1 MDLQKVYDNIG
12 TLCTIIAVM
21 PMIKSFLNSKP
32 VLAFLKDVRGKI
44 SPYAFTIGAF
54 VSKNKVYFNFSFKL
68 IGEVSFALCITG
80 ATCVYLIGAKIGAVL
95 IFITLGLILKWFY
108 GKLLIIS

>member
-12 TLCTIIAVM
+12 TLCTIIAVI
-21 PMIKSFLNSKP
+21 PIIKRFLNSKP
-32 VLAFLKDVRGKI
+32 ILTFLEDLRLKL
-44 SPYAFTIGAF
+44 SPYAFMVGAF

-80 ATCVYLIGAKIGAVL
+80 ATCVYLIGAKASAVL
-95 IFITLGLILKWFY
+95 IFITLGLVLRWFY